1 MGGREEGRGQRE
13 PRRQTGNRERVLQGW
28 RLWDTLTH
36 NPPRP
41 PRSIWIVANTAG
53 YEEGRSLGHSF
64 SCVGAK
70 VQKEG
75 DRERPLGLGT

>member
-1 MGGREEGRGQRE
+1 M
-13 PRRQTGNRERVLQGW
+13 
-28 RLWDTLTH
+28 LTH
-36 NPPRP
+36 NPPSP
-41 PRSIWIVANTAG
+41 APRSIWIVANTAG

-75 DRERPLGLGT
+75 GQGEALGAGHLKGAVGQAGEGPAGIQRER